1 MGGLDIFEHAR
12 FQSMI
17 RRAILWEFELIW
29 STCAVIFMVFHR
41 LLENDNAGFFS
52 LRMAPEVRTLR
63 TCGAV
68 IRWVVMN
75 L

>member
-29 STCAVIFMVFHR
+29 STCAV
-41 LLENDNAGFFS
+41 
-52 LRMAPEVRTLR
+52 R
-63 TCGAV
+63 TCGADMRGGHQV
-68 IRWVVMN
+68 GRHEFVKFHQITCDAFEREID
-75 L
+75 LARSA